1 MAGILKNI
9 MAELYTKLAQSIV
22 YSSLW
27 SEDAET
33 CKIWVTVL
41 ALKDLDGVFRHNI
54 SGISRLTG
62 ICLEKCLAAFEKF
75 ESPDP
80 LSTSKKEEGRRLLK
94 LEDGGWLVV
103 THDVYQ
109 EFGWSEEKKRQN
121 RERVAAFRERR
132 KQLST
137 SVPECPP
144 SSTPVHT
151 GPPTAPVNPPAVPE
165 VPPKTPKPEKTPP
178 VDCITIF
185 VELNDL
191 TGSKFRPEGASLAML
206 VQRLAQPD
214 VSCEGVL
221 QMVRRQ
227 VKLWKDDPKMREF
240 LRPTTLFNA
249 TKFNEYYAAREQPI
263 PNFNAG
269 KPNPRNLGIVT
280 DGRSYG
286 GGAKPRLERER
297 QDLVPA
303 VSQVGNLP
311 APGVNPAGV

>member
-1 MAGILKNI
+1 

-62 ICLEKCLAAFEKF
+62 ISLEKCLAAFDKF

-132 KQLST
+132 KQEST
-137 SVPECPP
+137 SVNNGQQP
-144 SSTPVHT
+144 STPVNS
-151 GPPTAPVNPPAVPE
+151 GPPTVSVNPPAVPE
-165 VPPKTPKPEKTPP
+165 KPVKPP
-178 VDCITIF
+178 VA
-185 VELNDL
+185 
-191 TGSKFRPEGASLAML
+191 RPE
-206 VQRLAQPD
+206 RPD
-214 VSCEGVL
+214 LET
-221 QMVRRQ
+221 
-227 VKLWKDDPKMREF
+227 VKLVAAKIGMPEVEAEKFFNYYEGNGWMTGRNPVKKWTACLARWK
-240 LRPTTLFNA
+240 TTAQQYEANR
-249 TKFNEYYAAREQPI
+249 N
-263 PNFNAG
+263 NG
-269 KPNPRNLGIVT
+269 KPNPRNLGMPST
-280 DGRSYG
+280 TEQAS
-286 GGAKPRLERER
+286 ARLLAELRER
-297 QDLVPA
+297 GESPA
-303 VSQVGNLP
+303 
-311 APGVNPAGV
+311 